1 MNPDVLFFEENY
13 SGDNILL
20 FWRVNREILKGRL
33 LRRRDFVK
41 EGVLL

>member
-20 FWRVNREILKGRL
+20 FWRVNREIKIEQIIITEK
-33 LRRRDFVK
+33 FI
-41 EGVLL
+41 VL